1 MTVVE
6 DNKNF
11 DDTYID
17 VDDFL
22 WLVMHQWAVLMET
35 YLKTAQDKL
44 NYLIRHD
51 EQSQT
56 SHANNRSHLLRKYAN
71 VMESI
76 YAKKNSDIISP
87 GNITIDLAYGC
98 QLCSKSDI
106 VNDFGHS

>member
-1 MTVVE
+1 MFPSSETKANMQRDYWYEQKEIVRSAISVWIKGLKGVSIEEFTIFLDMTVVE

-35 YLKTAQDKL
+35 YLKTAQDRF

-56 SHANNRSHLLRKYAN
+56 SHA
-71 VMESI
+71 
-76 YAKKNSDIISP
+76 
-87 GNITIDLAYGC
+87 
-98 QLCSKSDI
+98 
-106 VNDFGHS
+106 